1 MHELSVCLSLLDQLN
16 ELAGKH
22 GGRRITGIE
31 LDIGP
36 LSGVEPDLLENA
48 WPIAA
53 AESIAETA
61 ELTITEAE
69 IVVHCSSCDA
79 ETAASANRLVC
90 GACGDF
96 RTNLVSGDEMILRR
110 VEFEAG

>member
-1 MHELSVCLSLLDQLN
+1 MHELSVCLSLLDQL
-16 ELAGKH
+16 EKLAAEH
-22 GGRRITGIE
+22 GARRIAGIE

-53 AESIAETA
+53 ANSIAENA
-61 ELTITEAE
+61 ELKITDAA
-69 IVVHCSSCDA
+69 IVVQCSVCSA
-79 ETAASANRLVC
+79 ETAASANKLVC

-110 VEFEAG
+110 VKFDTS